1 MTGCLV
7 KTFVCEERRRRNC
20 SEADETADMQGK
32 ERKEMRNPRNEPPA
46 SGRRLPGAGC
56 VLRKK
61 WLLLPKTIRHGTAR
75 NRRKIHAPGT
85 KRGGKSVRRAGSTH
99 RCRGGR
105 GRTYRRSGAQ
115 PGRNLGGRYGSCG
128 NAGPDSRSLDR
139 RRQILVRMYVVCDG
153 RALHHVCGGDCVEPG
168 GACGLWRRRSEAWLS
183 LLFGAG
189 VSAPN
194 DGDAG
199 SIGRGVREARPFVLR
214 CVEKVIF
221 GKCRKKTKFA
231 FPAFRRE
238 FRRMVATYRTGRYF
252 RWVCREW

>member
-1 MTGCLV
+1 MEQQQTDEKFMRLAL
-7 KTFVCEERRRRNC
+7 N
-20 SEADETADMQGK
+20 EAE
-32 ERKEMRNPRNEPPA
+32 
-46 SGRRLPGAGC
+46 
-56 VLRKK
+56 
-61 WLLLPKTIRHGTAR
+61 
-75 NRRKIHAPGT
+75 
-85 KRGGKSVRRAGSTH
+85 KSVRRAGSTH

-168 GACGLWRRRSEAWLS
+168 RAGGLWRRRSEAWLS
-183 LLFGAG
+183 PLFGAG

-199 SIGRGVREARPFVLR
+199 GIGRGVREARPFVLR

-221 GKCRKKTKFA
+221 GKCRKKLNLHSLLSGGSFDGWLR
-231 FPAFRRE
+231 P
-238 FRRMVATYRTGRYF
+238 TGRGDISDGF
-252 RWVCREW
+252 AGNGDKNGRNQF